1 MEPAIAIAMPRYL
14 PAAAAARVFIFAAGA
29 GGITTLG
36 AIGVVAVGKQR
47 LLPMLSAFA
56 LAINLACS
64 MLAFH
69 LDAGLSLV
77 AGGAVLAQATIAT
90 GVLVIVGSQ
99 AGRPLMLVAKGMLPL
114 AWCVATVVLMGR
126 VYDSRSIAG
135 GAESIATYLLLLLP
149 ISPLMLRGWHSA
161 RGQTE

>member
-1 MEPAIAIAMPRYL
+1 M
-14 PAAAAARVFIFAAGA
+14 
-29 GGITTLG
+29 
-36 AIGVVAVGKQR
+36 
-47 LLPMLSAFA
+47 
-56 LAINLACS
+56 
-64 MLAFH
+64 
-69 LDAGLSLV
+69 V

-126 VYDSRSIAG
+126 VYDSRSIVG

-149 ISPLMLRGWHSA
+149 LSPLMLRGWHSA